1 MAVGAAVTGT
11 GTVTGSTYFSL
22 SQVRQL
28 FSYKYIFRHHKSP
41 KKSKHRTPEKKSKHS
56 DKSRDSGR
64 DRKRERS
71 GSSHKSPKKKSRHH

>member
-1 MAVGAAVTGT
+1 MYSV
-11 GTVTGSTYFSL
+11 
-22 SQVRQL
+22 
-28 FSYKYIFRHHKSP
+28 YKVNAPLKLLYG
-41 KKSKHRTPEKKSKHS
+41 KHRTPEKKSKHS